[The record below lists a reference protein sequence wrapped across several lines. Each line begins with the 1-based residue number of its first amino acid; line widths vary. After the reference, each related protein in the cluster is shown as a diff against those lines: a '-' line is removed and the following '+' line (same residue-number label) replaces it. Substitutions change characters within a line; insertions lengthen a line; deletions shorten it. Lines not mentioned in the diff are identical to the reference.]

1 METMERDPQFIA
13 KQVKFIR
20 KMFRLTQENLADAAG
35 LTTRTIEKVESG
47 RHRPDEYTLRC
58 IARAVKIDVGY
69 FAKPTAEEEAR
80 QHAEIERAS
89 RKIVAVPT
97 NPIRKPAEFLAAFGG
112 NHAIRFDT
120 SQVEADEALEI
131 AASLVDFVK
140 DLLDGWEDCTASEQ
154 LQCARSCIELCSQ
167 LEELGYL
174 CHMGRH
180 KQVLRDRGRS
190 DLVLDA
196 GLLSVRKK
204 QESDGTRY
212 ALIELEGSWATVDG
226 DRKPLNEDS
235 FK

>member
-1 METMERDPQFIA
+1 MHRESRENRRGILRETDRRGGGAAACRDRTRIS
-13 KQVKFIR
+13 
-20 KMFRLTQENLADAAG
+20 ENRGGAHKPNSEAG
-35 LTTRTIEKVESG
+35 RIPG
-47 RHRPDEYTLRC
+47 C
-58 IARAVKIDVGY
+58 IWG
-69 FAKPTAEEEAR
+69 
-80 QHAEIERAS
+80 QS
-89 RKIVAVPT
+89 
-97 NPIRKPAEFLAAFGG
+97 
-112 NHAIRFDT
+112 AIRFDT

-204 QESDGTRY
+204 QKSDGTRY